1 MAFGTP
7 RQCPRAQPAWGPDER
22 GHLRDE
28 RDRFREVGEPGGF
41 GAGRLHQLLAY
52 SNCRLQVEMI
62 VRGQSIFHQQH
73 RGWDPQLDVEQERDL
88 DQEVA
93 RVWHRAVYDEG
104 VGERYR
110 FATRRLLRLDQ
121 NPGDGRDQHPGDGV
135 GDNAPDVAR
144 GGGLTMLVPAR
155 RLGKPGVTF

>member
-1 MAFGTP
+1 
-7 RQCPRAQPAWGPDER
+7 
-22 GHLRDE
+22 
-28 RDRFREVGEPGGF
+28 
-41 GAGRLHQLLAY
+41 
-52 SNCRLQVEMI
+52 MI

-73 RGWDPQLDVEQERDL
+73 REWDPQLDVEQERDL

-93 RVWHRAVYDEG
+93 RVWHRAVYYEG

-121 NPGDGRDQHPGDGV
+121 NPGDGRDQHSGDGV